1 MGNGAKAA
9 MKRDRNATEKK
20 GGGSQL
26 DSNTKAMDKQC
37 KKCMQTFLTTTS
49 KKVCPL
55 YHRSA
60 GLLGRGEGRLPMH
73 K

>member
-9 MKRDRNATEKK
+9 MKRDRNASEKK

-26 DSNTKAMDKQC
+26 DANAKAMDKQC

-49 KKVCPL
+49 KKVCFVPSSRRGHGQL
-55 YHRSA
+55 A
-60 GLLGRGEGRLPMH
+60 GRTAMH
-73 K
+73 D